1 MESYLTDPRH
11 DETQSPEERDASDDT
26 RIAVQTGTIESEDGE
41 IVLPT
46 YKDVTPEEF
55 FAEGTSPLADTTS
68 VLPAHSEY
76 RVPYKADGNYHVPD
90 HVGDTMKIIKVDGD
104 RTQLTET
111 QMVGVVDNVF
121 DQTLTENVDFFSPAT
136 QIGALQ
142 ERVYALETF
151 NTKLLLALKQ
161 HGFDTNKHF
170 R

>member
-55 FAEGTSPLADTTS
+55 FAEGTSPLADTS
-68 VLPAHSEY
+68 V
-76 RVPYKADGNYHVPD
+76 
-90 HVGDTMKIIKVDGD
+90 KIDGD

-111 QMVGVVDNVF
+111 QMGAVVGEVL
-121 DQTLTENVDFFSPAT
+121 DQTVSENFDPTAIIPGETGPIRYGNPSTMDQMIVDSKLSA
-136 QIGALQ
+136 
-142 ERVYALETF
+142 VYFRIETLEEQ
-151 NTKLLLALKQ
+151 NKKIIAALK
-161 HGFDTNKHF
+161 HLGLDTNKHF